1 MVNIRRQLLGLGF
14 ITASS
19 IMAMSAAHAMTGQSN
34 IKVDGGPL
42 GQLEMSGGFDAFG
55 YTMTNNGPNS
65 HQSGTRVDA
74 LFLELQKT
82 TGVVQF
88 TVEMGN
94 DNGGGI
100 ALGTQPSGISPM
112 NTRSMGPVKQAF
124 ITIAPTGIPLTF
136 SAGVMDGLEGYESS
150 TSWQN
155 VSLYTSA
162 LCYTTTS
169 NQLGVNA
176 NYTQGPVDITLQ
188 FGDVADTKVFNFLS
202 GLGSYTFNS
211 NNVLSVY
218 FGANLG
224 RTGVNAHTNIPAA
237 SSWSSSA
244 VGSGNTMVNG
254 NVFGTYYSWTHG
266 NLNLVPEVQ
275 YAYAKPDQKVGITKF
290 TSNFGAAVF
299 GDYSFAN
306 TPYSV
311 GGWVAY
317 EKSLGSQN
325 TWFLGPNDESIAFAV
340 SPTWQYKYLYVR
352 GNLGIIHLLHNT
364 SEGTTFGFGNNS
376 NKKTQVSAALET
388 GFVF

>member
-1 MVNIRRQLLGLGF
+1 MVNIRRQLMGLGF

-19 IMAMSAAHAMTGQSN
+19 IMAMSAAHALNGQSN

-55 YTMTNNGPNS
+55 YTMTNNAPNT

-74 LFLELQKT
+74 LYLELQKT

-100 ALGTQPSGISPM
+100 ALGTQPSSIQAM
-112 NTRSMGPVKQAF
+112 NMRSMGPVKQAF
-124 ITIAPTGIPLTF
+124 VTIAPTDLPVTF
-136 SAGVMDGLEGYESS
+136 SAGVLDGLEGYESS

-155 VSLYTSA
+155 VSLFTSD

-169 NQLGVNA
+169 NQLGVNG
-176 NYTQGPVDITLQ
+176 NFSKGPVSITLQ

-202 GLGSYTFNS
+202 GLGTYTFNS
-211 NNVLSVY
+211 NNVLNVY
-218 FGANLG
+218 FGTNLG
-224 RTGVNAHTNIPAA
+224 RTGVNAHANIGGPSA
-237 SSWSSSA
+237 SSWSSSS
-244 VGSGNTMVNG
+244 VGTNNVMVNG

-275 YAYAKPDQKVGITKF
+275 YAYAKADQKVGIPKF
-290 TSNFGAAVF
+290 TSNFGAALF

-311 GGWVAY
+311 GGWIAY
-317 EKSLGSQN
+317 EKSIGSQN
-325 TWFLGPNDESIAFAV
+325 TWFLSPNDESIAIAV

-352 GNLGIIHLLHNT
+352 GNLGVIHMLHNA
-364 SEGTTFGFGNNS
+364 SGSAFGNSGNS
-376 NKKTQVSAALET
+376 KTQVAAALET